1 MRRHDFILS
10 HDKAALVVIDMQER
24 LMSEVVNAK
33 SITQNAL
40 KVIEVAKIIGLP
52 LLVTEQNSKVFGPT
66 ITEIKNALEKH
77 YEPLEK
83 LCFSSFGI
91 EPFTDKLNTY
101 NKKQLIFVGIE
112 THICVAQ
119 TALDAVA
126 RGYDVH
132 VVSDAVSARGELDH
146 KIGLEKMH
154 SGGVIPCTTE
164 IAIYD
169 LLERAGTETF
179 RKTLPLL
186 KKKS

>member
-1 MRRHDFILS
+1 MNHHDFVLS
-10 HDKAALVVIDMQER
+10 QAKAVIIVIDMQER
-24 LMSEVVNAK
+24 LMSEVINAK
-33 SITQNAL
+33 PITQNVL
-40 KVIEVAKIIGLP
+40 KIIEIAEILGIP
-52 LLVTEQNSKVFGPT
+52 IVVTEQNSKVFGPT
-66 ITEIKNALEKH
+66 LPEIKIALGKH

-91 EPFTDKLNTY
+91 DTFM
-101 NKKQLIFVGIE
+101 NKIHKINKTQLIFVGIE
-112 THICVAQ
+112 THICVSQ

-126 RGYDVH
+126 KGYDAH

-154 SGGVIPCTTE
+154 SGGIIPCTTE

-169 LLERAGTETF
+169 LLEKAGTDAF
-179 RKTLPLL
+179 RKALPLL